1 MNWLPNEKHNIYI
14 PNYIISKTEK
24 KFRMGLFERSKRIL
38 EIKREKRKKQRGED
52 KVETKSEELR
62 EGSIGTLDGLDF
74 TVLGRLVYDW
84 GGGRWEEFYLEFP
97 DTEEHKWLSKEG
109 TTLELLDEVESA
121 ADAPDPDKLKEG
133 SVFDFQGEKVKVNEV
148 GKARIVAVEGSL
160 PWDIATGTQVTYAD
174 CEFEQTGE
182 ILSIEKPAGAR
193 VEVYRG
199 NEIPRRSLEI
209 F

>member
-1 MNWLPNEKHNIYI
+1 
-14 PNYIISKTEK
+14 
-24 KFRMGLFERSKRIL
+24 MGLFERSKRIL
-38 EIKREKRKKQRGED
+38 EIKSEKRKKQQRGEGRVD
-52 KVETKSEELR
+52 TKSEDLR
-62 EGSIGTLDGLDF
+62 EGSIGTIDGLDF
-74 TVLGRLVYDW
+74 TVLGMLVYDW

-121 ADAPDPDKLKEG
+121 DAPDPAELKEG
-133 SVFDFQGEKVKVNEV
+133 AVFDFQGEKVKVNEV
-148 GKARIVAVEGSL
+148 GRARVVAVEGGF

-174 CEFEQTGE
+174 CEFERTGE
-182 ILSIEKPAGAR
+182 TLSLEKPAGAR

-199 NEIPRRSLEI
+199 NEISRRSLEI